1 MQPDEMVNLS
11 LEGALSLLIF
21 VIAFKI
27 YKMKI
32 QSHSGCCLENGG
44 NGIVLETANSGV
56 SDEND
61 VLNRI

>member
-27 YKMKI
+27 YKVKI
-32 QSHSGCCLENGG
+32 KSHSGCCLEKG

-56 SDEND
+56 SSEED
-61 VLNRI
+61 VIMNNI